1 MYLILVFNGCEKIA
15 TITDTSEEQAMQDVL
30 YYAHKGY
37 SVYVTEKGQAM
48 NKTPRLSK
56 AKICTWLDTLN
67 YWVDYAEDYGDR
79 YPDVKPMVDKF
90 NKVIDEIYELYKE
103 LPDEQI

>member
-1 MYLILVFNGCEKIA
+1 
-15 TITDTSEEQAMQDVL
+15 
-30 YYAHKGY
+30 
-37 SVYVTEKGQAM
+37 M

-56 AKICTWLDTLN
+56 AKICAWLDTLN
-67 YWVDYAEDYGDR
+67 YWVDYVEDYGDR
-79 YPDVKPMVDKF
+79 YPGVKPMVGEF

>member
-1 MYLILVFNGCEKIA
+1 
-15 TITDTSEEQAMQDVL
+15 
-30 YYAHKGY
+30 
-37 SVYVTEKGQAM
+37 M

-67 YWVDYAEDYGDR
+67 YWVDYVEDYGDR

>member
-67 YWVDYAEDYGDR
+67 YWVDYVEDYGDR
-79 YPDVKPMVDKF
+79 YPDVKPMVGKF